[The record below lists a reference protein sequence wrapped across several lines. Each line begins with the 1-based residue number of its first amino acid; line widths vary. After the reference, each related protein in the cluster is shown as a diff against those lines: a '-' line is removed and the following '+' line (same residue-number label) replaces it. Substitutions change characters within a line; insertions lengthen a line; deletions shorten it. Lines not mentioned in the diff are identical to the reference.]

1 MSDCGHVFCVS
12 CLQDFYNN
20 AITEGDITSV
30 KCLSPGCAKERSE
43 RSKSKSKKRKTFVT
57 PGELLQIPI
66 EPNLVKRY
74 VDLKHKA
81 EVESDKNTVYCPRKW
96 CQGAARSNKYKKP
109 QGLEISEH
117 SDSESDEES
126 KVEKKGVAARTD
138 LMRVCE
144 DCAFAFCSRCYQ
156 GWHGEYMMCTPR
168 RENGEMTEEDKAS
181 YEYLKLY
188 STPCPT
194 CAAPAQKTHGCNHMI
209 CFVCSDH
216 FCYLCQAYLEPGNP
230 YQHYN
235 VSTSPCYMRLWEL
248 EGGDGDDVGIGFAGG
263 RHDEEA
269 LRLAD
274 LEDDVAD
281 IAEEGFAIVEDP
293 RPAAQVQAQPQPQP
307 APPAGPL
314 QPALVRENPLVLRIN
329 ELPARPV
336 QPVIQEPAR
345 PRRHQLQRP
354 VPQQIQG
361 PFVQRQPG
369 RRHAQAVARLAAER
383 QAEADQRFHRRQ
395 QNRHPPRQQQQQR
408 QQQQPPRQLA
418 RQNPQVPAIA
428 IPADNPDVVQNDGA
442 RAAQD
447 DDEVQARAWVQRFVH
462 MALND
467 EEDLIDWDS
476 DDEEDV
482 GRWDIP
488 VR

>member
-1 MSDCGHVFCVS
+1 MTDCGHVFCVS

-30 KCLSPGCAKERSE
+30 KCLAPGCAKERSE
-43 RSKSKSKKRKTFVT
+43 KASNTKSKKARTFIT
-57 PGELLQIPI
+57 PGELLEIPI
-66 EPNLVKRY
+66 ETNLVKRY

-96 CQGAARSNKYKKP
+96 CQGAARSKKYKKP
-109 QGLEISEH
+109 QGLELIEDT
-117 SDSESDEES
+117 DSESDNDS
-126 KVEKKGVAARTD
+126 KTEKKGIAARSD
-138 LMRVCE
+138 LMRICE
-144 DCAFAFCSRCYQ
+144 DCSYAFCSRCYQ
-156 GWHGEYMMCTPR
+156 GWHGEYRLCTPR
-168 RENGEMTEEDKAS
+168 KENGELTEEDKAS
-181 YEYLKLY
+181 LEYLKLY

-235 VSTSPCYMRLWEL
+235 VVTSACYMRLWEL
-248 EGGDGDDVGIGFAGG
+248 EGGDGDDVGIGYAGG
-263 RHDEEA
+263 RHDAEAAQFAELEE
-269 LRLAD
+269 
-274 LEDDVAD
+274 DVPV

-293 RPAAQVQAQPQPQP
+293 RVAPQAQAEA
-307 APPAGPL
+307 APPPPPPGPP

-329 ELPARPV
+329 ELPARP
-336 QPVIQEPAR
+336 PPPAQEAPA
-345 PRRHQLQRP
+345 PRQNFARQAPRNHA
-354 VPQQIQG
+354 PQQNQPG

-369 RRHAQAVARLAAER
+369 RRHAAAVARLAAER
-383 QAEADQRFHRRQ
+383 QAEDEQRRNRQ
-395 QNRHPPRQQQQQR
+395 HNRQVPRQQPR
-408 QQQQPPRQLA
+408 RAPRQN
-418 RQNPQVPAIA
+418 QNVPVIVAPVANVNVDERDRGVAI
-428 IPADNPDVVQNDGA
+428 
-442 RAAQD
+442 
-447 DDEVQARAWVQRFVH
+447 DEEGQAWVQNFVQ

-467 EEDLIDWDS
+467 QEDLIDWDS
-476 DDEEDV
+476 DDEEDL